1 MVKCL
6 PKHRLS
12 QCYDVLNTDV
22 RGLKN
27 HGCCLKN
34 IKLVFEVTINI
45 QSGAKWALRTN
56 PHFVCN
62 IYKPV
67 CSQNRSS
74 FGVLM
79 LASSTWLHGLVVMEQ
94 ISVG

>member
-1 MVKCL
+1 MTYSILTSEGKQPRV
-6 PKHRLS
+6 LS
-12 QCYDVLNTDV
+12 E
-22 RGLKN
+22 
-27 HGCCLKN
+27 KN

-45 QSGAKWALRTN
+45 QSGAEWALTTN

-62 IYKPV
+62 INKPV
-67 CSQNRSS
+67 CSQNSIS